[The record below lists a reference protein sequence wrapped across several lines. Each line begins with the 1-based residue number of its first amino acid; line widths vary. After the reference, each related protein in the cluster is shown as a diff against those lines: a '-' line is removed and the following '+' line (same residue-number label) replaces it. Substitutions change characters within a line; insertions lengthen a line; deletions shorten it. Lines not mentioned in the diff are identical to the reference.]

1 MMKRYNYLFLL
12 LVTLCSMT
20 FVACDD
26 DDDWYYDDGYY
37 GHNWRD
43 GDHRGHQPEDQIDF
57 VKMAQTLAG
66 DWHGTTQ
73 ATFKDNTGKWV
84 TVKYYTEINFTLT
97 SASNATFGNGLQN
110 DFEGDNTQATY
121 SRQFTWYIDTENNPG
136 DIIIEYIDPNNVSN
150 KYKMVIKYDDL
161 RLNER
166 TFTGK
171 IVAEDNSESDEFD
184 WSYFTSGSAKGVTLT
199 FSGEK

>member
-12 LVTLCSMT
+12 LVTLCSTT

-26 DDDWYYDDGYY
+26 DDDWYYDEGYY

-43 GDHRGHQPEDQIDF
+43 GDHRGDQPEDQIDF

-84 TVKYYTEINFTLT
+84 TVKYYTEINFT
-97 SASNATFGNGLQN
+97 
-110 DFEGDNTQATY
+110 GDGQHFNT
-121 SRQFTWYIDTENNPG
+121 
-136 DIIIEYIDPNNVSN
+136 
-150 KYKMVIKYDDL
+150 L
-161 RLNER
+161 L
-166 TFTGK
+166 
-171 IVAEDNSESDEFD
+171 
-184 WSYFTSGSAKGVTLT
+184 
-199 FSGEK
+199 

>member
-1 MMKRYNYLFLL
+1 M
-12 LVTLCSMT
+12 
-20 FVACDD
+20 
-26 DDDWYYDDGYY
+26 
-37 GHNWRD
+37 
-43 GDHRGHQPEDQIDF
+43 
-57 VKMAQTLAG
+57 
-66 DWHGTTQ
+66 
-73 ATFKDNTGKWV
+73 
-84 TVKYYTEINFTLT
+84 
-97 SASNATFGNGLQN
+97 
-110 DFEGDNTQATY
+110 
-121 SRQFTWYIDTENNPG
+121 
-136 DIIIEYIDPNNVSN
+136 SN

>member
-26 DDDWYYDDGYY
+26 DDDWYYDEGYY

-43 GDHRGHQPEDQIDF
+43 GDHRGDQPQDQIDF

-84 TVKYYTEINFTLT
+84 TVKYYTE
-97 SASNATFGNGLQN
+97 NGDRCGARCGSETCGTET
-110 DFEGDNTQATY
+110 DF
-121 SRQFTWYIDTENNPG
+121 R
-136 DIIIEYIDPNNVSN
+136 
-150 KYKMVIKYDDL
+150 
-161 RLNER
+161 
-166 TFTGK
+166 
-171 IVAEDNSESDEFD
+171 
-184 WSYFTSGSAKGVTLT
+184 SGRHHH
-199 FSGEK
+199 